1 MKIYM
6 DVCCLCRPFD
16 DQMIGRIRLEV
27 TAMQE
32 IIRRCAMQEFSLVT
46 SEVIDEELSKIPDIR
61 KRLRVGKILSVAKES
76 ILIDEEI
83 ISRMHELIIFGGDA
97 MDSLHIAC
105 AERAGAVLL
114 TTDDGLITFF
124 KSHRDIQVQT
134 RKPGYL
140 VKGGNTMS
148 AKTLH
153 QVQQEG
159 LDVLVEKLGPDDA
172 IRVLQIY
179 ETGSGDWTKD
189 RKKILEKDP
198 DKIIKSIM
206 EKRKKV
212 PAP

>member
-16 DQMIGRIRLEV
+16 DQMTGRIRREA
-27 TAMQE
+27 TAVQE
-32 IIRRCAMQEFSLVT
+32 IIRRCDAQEFSLVT
-46 SEVIDEELSKIPDIR
+46 SEVIEEELSKIPDIG
-61 KRLRVGKILSVAKES
+61 KRLRVGKIISVAKES
-76 ILIDEEI
+76 ILIDKGI
-83 ISRMHELIIFGGDA
+83 ISRMHELIILGGDA

-124 KSHRDIQVQT
+124 KSHRDIQVQP

-140 VKGGNTMS
+140 VKGGKPMS

-172 IRVLQIY
+172 IRFLRSF

-206 EKRKKV
+206 EKRKNV